1 MHAFCAESRVY
12 LTGYADMEV
21 PILKFTPNPQ
31 SRRAFL
37 RGSAATMAG
46 IVTAQAASGTQAD
59 PLITEVQDWASV
71 TGDGVDA
78 TPYGLPIK
86 FESDVVR
93 RSVPWLTA
101 SPISSIN
108 FTPIHALDGTITPQG
123 CAFERHHSGAIELSK
138 SDYRLMV
145 NGLVDQPL
153 VFSYADLERL
163 PRENHVYFCECAAN
177 TGMEWAG
184 AQLNGVQFT
193 HGMIHNMEYTG
204 VSLRSVLQE
213 AGLTA
218 AGDLQ
223 DKWVYVEGADA
234 SSNGRS
240 IPMEKALDD
249 VLVAFK
255 ANGEALRKEHGYP
268 IRLVVPGW
276 EGNMWVKWL
285 RRIEVMDGPV
295 ESREETSKYT
305 DVLEDGTARKWTW
318 VMDAKS
324 VITSPSPQAPIQ
336 HGPGALVI
344 TGLAWSGH
352 GSIKRVDISKDG
364 GRNWETARLSNHE
377 NNKALARFYFEM
389 DWQGE
394 EMLLQAR
401 AMDETG
407 YVQPSKQQLRKLR
420 GENSVYHNNC
430 IQTWHVKPTGEVE
443 NVEVS

>member
-1 MHAFCAESRVY
+1 MDEMHK
-12 LTGYADMEV
+12 
-21 PILKFTPNPQ
+21 P

-37 RGSAATMAG
+37 RGSAAAAAG
-46 IVTAQAASGTQAD
+46 TVAGAASAQTAD
-59 PLITEVQDWASV
+59 PLITDVQDWASI
-71 TGDGVDA
+71 TGAGVDE
-78 TPYGLPIK
+78 TPYGMPIEY
-86 FESDVVR
+86 ESHVVR
-93 RSVPWLTA
+93 RNVEWLTA

-108 FTPIHALDGTITPQG
+108 FTPIHALEGTITPQG
-123 CAFERHHSGAIELSK
+123 CAFERHHSGAIELRK
-138 SDYRLMV
+138 EDYRLMI
-145 NGLVDQPL
+145 NGLVDKPL
-153 VFSYADLERL
+153 VFTYADLERF

-204 VSLRSVLQE
+204 VPLRALLNE
-213 AGLTA
+213 AGLGA
-218 AGDLQ
+218 AGDLK

-255 ANGEALRKEHGYP
+255 ANGEALRMEHGYP
-268 IRLVVPGW
+268 VRLVVPGW
-276 EGNMWVKWL
+276 EGNMWVKWI
-285 RRIEVMDGPV
+285 RRIEVSDTPT

-324 VITSPSPQAPIQ
+324 VITSPSPQMPIT
-336 HGPGALVI
+336 HGKGPLVI
-344 TGLAWSGH
+344 SGLAWSGH
-352 GSIKRVDISKDG
+352 GQITRVDVSRDG
-364 GRNWETARLSNHE
+364 GITWETARLGKQGDT
-377 NNKALARFYFEM
+377 KALTRFYLDV
-389 DWQGE
+389 DWDGAP
-394 EMLLQAR
+394 MLLQAR

-407 YVQPSKQQLRKLR
+407 YVQPTKDQLRETR

-430 IQTWHVKPTGEVE
+430 IQTWYVNAEGIAE

>member
-1 MHAFCAESRVY
+1 MA
-12 LTGYADMEV
+12 
-21 PILKFTPNPQ
+21 LKEDGKDDSANT

-37 RGSAATMAG
+37 KGSAAMGTALVGAG
-46 IVTAQAASGTQAD
+46 AAKAAEPD
-59 PLITEVQDWASV
+59 PLITEVQPWASGL
-71 TGDGVDA
+71 GDGVDA

-86 FESDVVR
+86 FEDDVIR
-93 RSVPWLTA
+93 RNVEWLTA
-101 SPISSIN
+101 DTISSIN

-138 SDYRLMV
+138 SDYRLMI

-153 VFSYADLERL
+153 VFTYEDLERF

-184 AQLNGVQFT
+184 AQLNGAQFT
-193 HGMIHNMEYTG
+193 HGMIHNMEYSG
-204 VSLRSVLQE
+204 VPLRTLLEE
-213 AGLTA
+213 AGLSGGTE
-218 AGDLQ
+218 G
-223 DKWVYVEGADA
+223 KWIYVEGADA

-268 IRLVVPGW
+268 VRLVVPGW

-285 RRIEVMDGPV
+285 RRVEVKDGPT

-305 DVLEDGTARKWTW
+305 DTMADGSSRKWTW

-324 VITSPSPQAPIQ
+324 IVTSPSPQSPIT
-336 HGPGALVI
+336 HGKGPLVI
-344 TGLAWSGH
+344 TGLAWSGN
-352 GSIKRVDISKDG
+352 GAITQVDVTTDG
-364 GRNWETARLSNHE
+364 GKNWQKARLAAPGAP
-377 NNKALARFYFEM
+377 KALTRFYLEI

-394 EMLLQAR
+394 EMFLQSR
-401 AMDETG
+401 AHDETG
-407 YVQPSKQQLRKLR
+407 YVQPTKAQLREVR
-420 GENSVYHNNC
+420 GENSIYHNNC
-430 IQTWHVKPTGEVE
+430 IQTWWVKETGEAE
-443 NVEVS
+443 NVEIS

>member
-1 MHAFCAESRVY
+1 MDEMHK
-12 LTGYADMEV
+12 
-21 PILKFTPNPQ
+21 P

-37 RGSAATMAG
+37 RGSAAVAAG
-46 IVTAQAASGTQAD
+46 TVAGAASAQSAD
-59 PLITEVQDWASV
+59 PLITDVQDWASI
-71 TGDGVDA
+71 TGAGVDE
-78 TPYGLPIK
+78 TPYGMPIEY
-86 FESDVVR
+86 ESHVVR
-93 RSVPWLTA
+93 RNVEWLTA

-108 FTPIHALDGTITPQG
+108 FTPIHALEGTITPQG
-123 CAFERHHSGAIELSK
+123 CAFERHHSGAIEMK
-138 SDYRLMV
+138 KDDYRLMI
-145 NGLVDQPL
+145 NGLVDKPL
-153 VFSYADLERL
+153 VFTYADLERF

-204 VSLRSVLQE
+204 VPLRALLNE
-213 AGLTA
+213 AGLGA
-218 AGDLQ
+218 AGDLK

-255 ANGEALRKEHGYP
+255 ANGEALRMEHGYP
-268 IRLVVPGW
+268 VRLVVPGW
-276 EGNMWVKWL
+276 EGNMWVKWI
-285 RRIEVMDGPV
+285 RRIEVSDTPT

-324 VITSPSPQAPIQ
+324 VITSPSPQMPIE
-336 HGPGALVI
+336 HGKGPLVI
-344 TGLAWSGH
+344 SSLAWSGH
-352 GSIKRVDISKDG
+352 GQITRVDVSKDG
-364 GRNWETARLSNHE
+364 GITWETARLGKQGDT
-377 NNKALARFYFEM
+377 KALTRFYH
-389 DWQGE
+389 DINWDGAP
-394 EMLLQAR
+394 MLLQAR

-407 YVQPSKQQLRKLR
+407 YVQPTKEQLRDVR

-430 IQTWHVKPTGEVE
+430 IQTWYVNAEGIAE

>member
-1 MHAFCAESRVY
+1 MDDLFKS
-12 LTGYADMEV
+12 T
-21 PILKFTPNPQ
+21 T

-37 RGSAATMAG
+37 RGSAAAVAG
-46 IVTAQAASGTQAD
+46 SVAGTAALAGDGD
-59 PLITEVQDWASV
+59 PLITEVQDWASF
-71 TGDGVDA
+71 TGVGVDEV
-78 TPYGLPIK
+78 PYGLPIR
-86 FESDVVR
+86 FEADVVR
-93 RSVPWLTA
+93 RNVEWLTA

-138 SDYRLMV
+138 QDYRLMI

-153 VFSYADLERL
+153 VFSYEDLERF

-204 VSLRSVLQE
+204 VPLRSLLNE
-213 AGLTA
+213 AGLGA
-218 AGDLQ
+218 AGDLS
-223 DKWVYVEGADA
+223 DKWIYVEGADA

-255 ANGEALRKEHGYP
+255 ANGEALRMEHGYP
-268 IRLVVPGW
+268 VRLVVPGW
-276 EGNMWVKWL
+276 EGNMWIKWL
-285 RRIEVMDGPV
+285 RRIEVSDMAV
-295 ESREETSKYT
+295 ESREETSRYT
-305 DVLEDGTARKWTW
+305 DLLEDGTARKWTW

-324 VITSPSPQAPIQ
+324 VITQPSPQSPIS
-336 HGPGALVI
+336 HGPGPIVI
-344 TGLAWSGH
+344 SGLAWSGH
-352 GSIKRVDISKDG
+352 GRITRVDVSRDG
-364 GRNWETARLSNHE
+364 GMTWETARLDRQGDT
-377 NNKALARFYFEM
+377 KALTRFYLDTEW
-389 DWQGE
+389 DGG

-401 AMDETG
+401 AIDETG
-407 YVQPSKQQLRKLR
+407 YVQPTKDQLRALR

-430 IQTWHVKPTGEVE
+430 IQTWHVKTNGEAE

>member
-1 MHAFCAESRVY
+1 
-12 LTGYADMEV
+12 MEDATRS
-21 PILKFTPNPQ
+21 P

-37 RGSAATMAG
+37 RGSAVALAG
-46 IVTAQAASGTQAD
+46 SVTARGATAQTAD
-59 PLITEVQDWASV
+59 PLITELQPWASL

-86 FESDVVR
+86 YEADVIR
-93 RSVPWLTA
+93 RNVPWLTA
-101 SPISSIN
+101 DTISSIN

-123 CAFERHHSGAIELSK
+123 CAFERHHSGAIELRK
-138 SDYRLMV
+138 DDYRLMI
-145 NGLVDQPL
+145 NGLVDQEL
-153 VFSYADLERL
+153 VFTYADLERF

-184 AQLNGVQFT
+184 AQLNGAQFT

-204 VSLRSVLQE
+204 VPLRLLLEE

-218 AGDLQ
+218 AGDMA

-240 IPMEKALDD
+240 IPIEKALDD

-268 IRLVVPGW
+268 VRLVVPGW

-285 RRIEVMDGPV
+285 RRIEIMDGPV

-305 DVLEDGTARKWTW
+305 DVLADGTARKFTW

-324 VITSPSPQAPIQ
+324 VITAPSPQSPIIHG
-336 HGPGALVI
+336 HGPLVI

-352 GSIKRVDISKDG
+352 GQITRVDVSTDG
-364 GRNWETARLSNHE
+364 GVTWQTARLGKQGDT
-377 NNKALARFYFEM
+377 KALTRFYL
-389 DWQGE
+389 DTQWSGE
-394 EMLLQAR
+394 EMLLQSR

-407 YVQPSKQQLRKLR
+407 YVQPTKHALRAIR

-430 IQTWHVKPTGEVE
+430 IQTWHVNAKGEAE

>member
-1 MHAFCAESRVY
+1 MDDFS
-12 LTGYADMEV
+12 T
-21 PILKFTPNPQ
+21 T

-37 RGSAATMAG
+37 RGSAAIAAG
-46 IVTAQAASGTQAD
+46 AVAGKAVAQEGPD
-59 PLITEVQDWASV
+59 PLITDLQEWASY
-71 TGDGVDA
+71 TGVGVDEV
-78 TPYGLPIK
+78 PYGLPIK
-86 FESDVVR
+86 YESDVVR
-93 RSVPWLTA
+93 RNVEWLTA

-123 CAFERHHSGAIELSK
+123 CAFERHHSGAIELK
-138 SDYRLMV
+138 KEDYRLMI
-145 NGLVDQPL
+145 NGLVDEPL
-153 VFSYADLERL
+153 VFTYADLERF

-184 AQLNGVQFT
+184 AQLNGAQFT

-204 VSLRSVLQE
+204 VPLRTLLNE
-213 AGLTA
+213 AGLDA
-218 AGDLQ
+218 AGDLS

-255 ANGEALRKEHGYP
+255 ANGEALRMEHGYP
-268 IRLVVPGW
+268 VRLVVPGW

-285 RRIEVMDGPV
+285 RRVEVVDRAV

-305 DVLEDGTARKWTW
+305 DVYENGIARKWTW

-324 VITSPSPQAPIQ
+324 VITSPSPQMPIT
-336 HGPGALVI
+336 HGAGPLVI
-344 TGLAWSGH
+344 SGLAWSGH
-352 GSIKRVDISKDG
+352 GKITRVDVSRDG
-364 GRNWETARLSNHE
+364 GITWETARLGRQGDT
-377 NNKALARFYFEM
+377 KALTRFYL
-389 DWQGE
+389 DVNWDGSP
-394 EMLLQAR
+394 MLLQSR
-401 AMDETG
+401 AIDETG
-407 YVQPSKQQLRKLR
+407 YVQPTKAQLREKR

-430 IQTWHVKPTGEVE
+430 IQTWFVNEEGIAE